1 MKKAINYW
9 SFPGGLEGS
18 KDVIGCLD
26 EARELGFDGIELCFA
41 GGGALPV
48 DARPE
53 HLKAIRDHAKSI
65 GIDICSVATGLLWEK
80 SLTADNEEVRQEA
93 MNIVERGLE
102 IASALGADTLLVIP
116 GAVDVFF
123 LPDVKPV
130 PYEVAYA
137 RLREAMEKLVPVAE
151 KNKVSIALENVWN
164 RFLLSPLE
172 VKDFIDA
179 IGSPYLGAYLDVGN
193 VMLTGYPEQWIRIL
207 GKRIKKVHLKDF
219 RRNVGT
225 VEGFVDLLEGDVNWP
240 AVIGALRETGY
251 DGYLIAEMIPHYRH
265 CPEVRLANASRAMD
279 AILGL

>member
-18 KDVIGCLD
+18 KDIMSCLD
-26 EARELGFDGIELCFA
+26 EARELGFDGVELCFA
-41 GGGALPV
+41 GSGALPV
-48 DARPE
+48 DVQPE
-53 HLKAIRDHAKSI
+53 RLKAIRDHAKSI

-80 SLTADNEEVRQEA
+80 SLTDDDEEVRREA
-93 MNIVERGLE
+93 MHIVERGLE
-102 IASALGADTLLVIP
+102 IASALGADALLVLP

-123 LPDVKPV
+123 MPEVKPV

-137 RLREAMEKLVPVAE
+137 KLREAMEKLVPAAE
-151 KNKVSIALENVWN
+151 KARVNIALENVWN

-172 VKDFIDA
+172 LREFIDS

-193 VMLTGYPEQWIRIL
+193 VMLTGYPEQWVRIL

-219 RRNVGT
+219 RRSVGT
-225 VEGFVDLLEGDVNWP
+225 AEGFVDLLEGDVNWP
-240 AVIGALRETGY
+240 AVVSALRDVEY
-251 DGYLIAEMIPHYRH
+251 DGYLIAEMIPHYRY